1 MSLDDRGIAAEQFVE
16 LTCGAENLSPYSSP
30 TGYVETSSYY
40 PSEYEWQQQA
50 AGHHTPLPHHHQQQ
64 QQILSDRHYYGHYSE
79 GVELGGQ
86 PYGEYGHQG
95 VPHSDF
101 YPTPHALWAT
111 PTSSDPIVPGQHHR
125 FFSGIDLS
133 QQGGL
138 QQPSP
143 PSGSNGKPK
152 RKRIQSHTQ
161 RKAANVRERKRMFH
175 LNEAFDEL
183 RKRLPAFNYEKRLS
197 RIETLRLAM
206 TYISFMKEVSIGRDP
221 KSVKL
226 KPHGA
231 ELSPLGHGSSL
242 LDAHT
247 SYSSSDMN
255 DDSKF
260 QDDSECSND
269 ELSNH
274 SGGN

>member
-1 MSLDDRGIAAEQFVE
+1 MSLDDRGIAPDQFIE
-16 LTCGAENLSPYSSP
+16 LKCGAENLSPYSSP
-30 TGYVETSSYY
+30 TGYAENSSYY
-40 PSEYEWQQQA
+40 PSEYDWQQQA
-50 AGHHTPLPHHHQQQ
+50 AGHHTALPHHQQQ
-64 QQILSDRHYYGHYSE
+64 ILTDRHYYGHYPES
-79 GVELGGQ
+79 VDLGGQ
-86 PYGEYGHQG
+86 PYADYGHQT
-95 VPHSDF
+95 VPHADF
-101 YPTPHALWAT
+101 YPTPHALW
-111 PTSSDPIVPGQHHR
+111 PTANSSDPIVPSQHHR

-133 QQGGL
+133 QQGGF

-143 PSGSNGKPK
+143 PSGSSGKPK
-152 RKRIQSHTQ
+152 RKRVQSHTQ

-231 ELSPLGHGSSL
+231 ELSPLGHGGGL
-242 LDAHT
+242 LDSHA
-247 SYSSSDMN
+247 SYSGSDLN
-255 DDSKF
+255 EDSNV
-260 QDDSECSND
+260 QDDSDCSND